1 MAKVYCNAQYF
12 YFLIY
17 KYSRL
22 KMMSL
27 GEKISIA
34 NNNLIKINKYFSV
47 YFQEIKRA
55 NKSKSW
61 ITNLLQFR
69 LFPILCF

>member
-1 MAKVYCNAQYF
+1 MPNI
-12 YFLIY
+12 FLIY
-17 KYSRL
+17 KYRRL

-27 GEKISIA
+27 GEKISIV

-69 LFPILCF
+69 LFAILCF